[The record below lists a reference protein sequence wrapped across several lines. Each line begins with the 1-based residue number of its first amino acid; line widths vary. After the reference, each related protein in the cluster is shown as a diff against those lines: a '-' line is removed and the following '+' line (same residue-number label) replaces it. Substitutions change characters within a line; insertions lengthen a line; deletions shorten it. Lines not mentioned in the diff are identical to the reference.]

1 MKKKILFRA
10 APNGTTQTRFST
22 VTEIPK
28 LERWFRMDP
37 HPPRPKLQ
45 SYMNILNSTA
55 YRRTNSKVTYQQ
67 ISNWFTNARAQQRS
81 NYPFTSQ
88 QQTSTSTSSSQIPIA
103 TAPIDIRTKF
113 NSSNGYNPLLLP
125 TAETDRIDGGSESP
139 NGHDD
144 ISEHS
149 ISDNDHDILQKES
162 MASSPDQLLYDI
174 AATLNGTT
182 QTPSSPKRATSP
194 SSQQQ
199 QQSAA
204 TMNALNSMLPN
215 FANLPLTAAN
225 QISQFASMFSNSLS
239 NGSTFAQLSKDLIN
253 PVTPA
258 SSRETGTTHSHS
270 KNEKSTPSSNNNN
283 SENQREGSATSN
295 TPNVARSRLMF
306 DPLSELPILER
317 WFEENP
323 HPGWMQIEQYTDALN
338 ALPYRQNYPPIS
350 THNVKIWFKNRRA
363 KCKRLLTND
372 TSKMGL
378 NQFLQGQL
386 GIKDDSLL

>member
-1 MKKKILFRA
+1 
-10 APNGTTQTRFST
+10 
-22 VTEIPK
+22 
-28 LERWFRMDP
+28 
-37 HPPRPKLQ
+37 
-45 SYMNILNSTA
+45 
-55 YRRTNSKVTYQQ
+55 
-67 ISNWFTNARAQQRS
+67 
-81 NYPFTSQ
+81 
-88 QQTSTSTSSSQIPIA
+88 
-103 TAPIDIRTKF
+103 
-113 NSSNGYNPLLLP
+113 
-125 TAETDRIDGGSESP
+125 
-139 NGHDD
+139 
-144 ISEHS
+144 
-149 ISDNDHDILQKES
+149 
-162 MASSPDQLLYDI
+162 MASSPDQLLFDI
-174 AATLNGTT
+174 AATLNGVTATT
-182 QTPSSPKRATSP
+182 TPHAPISPKRASSP
-194 SSQQQ
+194 

-204 TMNALNSMLPN
+204 SINALNSMLPN

-239 NGSTFAQLSKDLIN
+239 NGNTFAQLSKDLIN

-258 SSRETGTTHSHS
+258 SSRESTTNSHS
-270 KNEKSTPSSNNNN
+270 RNESKSTPSSNNNQNN

-338 ALPYRQNYPPIS
+338 GLAYRQNYPPIS

-372 TSKMGL
+372 ANKIGL

-386 GIKDDSLL
+386 GIKDESLL

>member
-1 MKKKILFRA
+1 
-10 APNGTTQTRFST
+10 
-22 VTEIPK
+22 
-28 LERWFRMDP
+28 
-37 HPPRPKLQ
+37 
-45 SYMNILNSTA
+45 
-55 YRRTNSKVTYQQ
+55 
-67 ISNWFTNARAQQRS
+67 
-81 NYPFTSQ
+81 
-88 QQTSTSTSSSQIPIA
+88 
-103 TAPIDIRTKF
+103 
-113 NSSNGYNPLLLP
+113 
-125 TAETDRIDGGSESP
+125 
-139 NGHDD
+139 
-144 ISEHS
+144 
-149 ISDNDHDILQKES
+149 

-182 QTPSSPKRATSP
+182 QTPSSPKRASSH

-258 SSRETGTTHSHS
+258 SSRESGTTHSHS

-317 WFEENP
+317 WFEDNP
-323 HPGWMQIEQYTDALN
+323 HPGWMQIEQYTV
-338 ALPYRQNYPPIS
+338 S
-350 THNVKIWFKNRRA
+350 F
-363 KCKRLLTND
+363 
-372 TSKMGL
+372 S
-378 NQFLQGQL
+378 
-386 GIKDDSLL
+386 